1 MEELLK
7 QGKAFFAEDNITE
20 AEKCFQ
26 EVLEKDTENL
36 EALNNLGAIRYSQSR
51 FSEAE
56 TLVKEV
62 LKRDNSYCDARRNL
76 SVIYRQTGR
85 LEKAEEE
92 IKICLRHEGDTP
104 ELLNELNHI
113 VIQKLKTAKK
123 EESAEIFR
131 GAFSE
136 INITPNVSETNAAAL
151 QGMAGP
157 PRLAGGV
164 ALPLT
169 MQLFLLEDANYTKI
183 LFVSADL
190 LGFSN
195 EMVEHLR
202 AVCGRWGI
210 DPEGVMLSAS
220 HTHYAPGTVS
230 HISET
235 VGPFCQNY
243 ANQIVPI
250 IDQQLPV
257 LYKNLENCVLFHG
270 GAEAQIG
277 MNRRLSENGNVHFA
291 PNPEGFYDTFSP
303 FLLIRFA
310 GNGRRILLVNHGCH
324 PTGLG
329 QETLLSSDFPGY
341 MRHELLTSSAVNGV
355 MFFQGALGS
364 VKESVPNS
372 VTPAFCS
379 DSTAAAENGKILAK
393 AMLASLHGELFPV
406 NGTIFCS
413 SKDISLPLKQHSTT
427 QHLED
432 IKNDSTKDP
441 LIRTWATHLLK
452 NFPSGDFPRN
462 HSIQI
467 QNVSIGDQMSFTAFP
482 AELVAEIAPK
492 LRSVKGATENVF
504 LLSCTNGLAAYLPTD
519 EIIRQGGYEAE
530 VSHTVYL
537 LPAAFDVGTES
548 AILSGVECCFR
559 ERLDKDKPNGYG
571 RYHFVSGKKQAF
583 FVLSSGRCG
592 TMTLAG
598 LLNTASNAHVWHH
611 PQPDLISE
619 ALAAYHG
626 TIDKK
631 KTFWEARYSILHK
644 TWAEG
649 LIHGE
654 TDLLMSPFCDMLANE
669 IPDSKFLI
677 LVRDPRD
684 FVRSGM
690 RRNYYEGHGWDFG
703 RLRPQK
709 GTEAFERWNRLDQFD
724 KICWLWRETY
734 ERIFKIKQG
743 ISGDRV
749 KIVHFEDLVKDS
761 SQTKEVFEFLGLKG
775 FEELK
780 IEELLERKL
789 NAQQTGDFPKSHAW
803 PKELTSNLLQECGG
817 LAKSLGYRLD
827 NLKPKNSASGKKPLT
842 IWDFKKFKH
851 QPYPSSFNSDI
862 FIKKET
868 DKSHIDSNTG
878 ITSLGSCFARNIAL
892 YLREKGFNYLVT
904 EFPFQEGSAHWD
916 QVFNTSSIR
925 QIFEYTFDSQ
935 WSPLVR
941 WWPRGNRVQDPFR
954 RNIIYNK
961 ETCDPDFDLHRK
973 ASFRALT
980 EAEIIIITLG
990 LIEIWRDKRDKMTFY
1005 RVPSARIYNTDT
1017 HEFYVQKVDDC
1028 LSDLQRVHHLLKDNN
1043 PTAKIILTVSPVPLF
1058 ATFRMDVD
1066 VVSANM
1072 LSKSTLRVA
1081 AETFSEQHENVSYF
1095 PSYEIVTQA
1104 LKDPY
1109 EADNRHVTKKA
1120 IHEVMKV
1127 FEAQFVSGSNI
1138 SQRVQA

>member
-7 QGKAFFAEDNITE
+7 QGEAFFAEDNITE
-20 AEKCFQ
+20 AE
-26 EVLEKDTENL
+26 
-36 EALNNLGAIRYSQSR
+36 AL
-51 FSEAE
+51 F
-56 TLVKEV
+56 KEV
-62 LKRDNSYCDARRNL
+62 LKRDDSHCDARRNL

-85 LEKAEEE
+85 LDKAEEE

-123 EESAEIFR
+123 KESAEIFR

-195 EMVEHLR
+195 EMVDHLR

-230 HISET
+230 HISEA
-235 VGPFCQNY
+235 VGPFYQNY

-257 LYKNLENCVLFHG
+257 LYKNLENCILFHG

-277 MNRRLSENGNVHFA
+277 VNRRLSENGNIHFA

-379 DSTAAAENGKILAK
+379 NSKEAAENGKILAK
-393 AMLASLHGELFPV
+393 AMLASLHDELFPV

-413 SKDISLPLKQHSTT
+413 SKDISLPLKQNPTT
-427 QHLED
+427 RYLED
-432 IKNDSTKDP
+432 IENDSTKDP
-441 LIRTWATHLLK
+441 LIRTWASYLLK
-452 NFPSGDFPRN
+452 NFPLGDFPQN
-462 HSIQI
+462 YSIQI
-467 QNVSIGDQMSFTAFP
+467 QSVSIGDKMAFIAFP

-492 LRSVKGATENVF
+492 LRSIRGATESMF
-504 LLSCTNGLAAYLPTD
+504 LLSCTNGLSAYLPTD

-530 VSHTVYL
+530 VSHKVYL
-537 LPAAFDVGTES
+537 LPAGFDVGTES
-548 AILSGVECCFR
+548 AILSGVEDCFR
-559 ERLDKDKPNGYG
+559 ERWDKDKPNGYG

-611 PQPDLISE
+611 PQPDLIRE

-654 TDLLMSPFCDMLANE
+654 TDLLMSPFCDMLVNE
-669 IPDSKFLI
+669 IPDSKFLV

-703 RLRPQK
+703 RLRPQE

-734 ERIFKIKQG
+734 ERILQIKEKIQE
-743 ISGDRV
+743 DRV

-761 SQTKEVFEFLGLKG
+761 RQTKEIFQFLDLKG
-775 FEELK
+775 FEEVK
-780 IEELLERKL
+780 IEELLVRKL
-789 NAQQTGDFPKSHAW
+789 NAQKTGVFPKSHEW
-803 PKELTSNLLQECGG
+803 PKEFMNRLVQECGD

-851 QPYPSSFNSDI
+851 QPYPSSLNSDI

-868 DKSHIDSNTG
+868 NKPHIDSTTR

-892 YLREKGFNYLVT
+892 YLKEKGFNYLVT
-904 EFPFQEGSAHWD
+904 EIPFQEGSAHWD

-941 WWPRGNRVQDPFR
+941 WWPRGNTVQDPFR
-954 RNIIYNK
+954 RNIIYDK
-961 ETCDPDFDLHRK
+961 ETCDSDFNHHK
-973 ASFRALT
+973 NASFSALT
-980 EAEIIIITLG
+980 EAEVIIITLG
-990 LIEIWRDKRDKMTFY
+990 LIETWRDKRDKMTFY
-1005 RVPSARIYNTDT
+1005 RVPSAKIYDQDI
-1017 HEFYVQKVDDC
+1017 HEFHVQKVDDC
-1028 LSDLQRVHHLLKDNN
+1028 LSDLQTVHALLKREN
-1043 PTAKIILTVSPVPLF
+1043 PTAKIIITVSPVPLF
-1058 ATFRMDVD
+1058 ATFRTDVD
-1066 VVSANM
+1066 VISANM
-1072 LSKSTLRVA
+1072 ISKSTLRVA
-1081 AETFSEQHENVSYF
+1081 AEDFFAKHENVFYF
-1095 PSYEIVTQA
+1095 PSYEIVTQV

-1120 IHEVMKV
+1120 IHEVMEV
-1127 FEAQFVSGSNI
+1127 FEAQFVSNSNI
-1138 SQRVQA
+1138 SQSAYE